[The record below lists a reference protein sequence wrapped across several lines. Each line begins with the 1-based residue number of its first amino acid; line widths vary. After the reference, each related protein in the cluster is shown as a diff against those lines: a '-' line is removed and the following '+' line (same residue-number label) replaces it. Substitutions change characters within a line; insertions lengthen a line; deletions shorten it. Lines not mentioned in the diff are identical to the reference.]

1 MPHASLWLNDTVNGM
16 AGTFIPLG
24 NPAVTG
30 SRVYVLAAFRPHGK
44 GRPTSSSVHLRL
56 LAVEIVRSITERI
69 RVVWQHDLTVNG
81 SIPYQYLNTSETMC
95 VLVPPSQEARRR
107 EEKLENHGV
116 TNISNIMVNEEVIVA
131 SVNLKVSSQM
141 ESLLLSASDTGPGY
155 TLNFMSH
162 STGFVHSLSYP
173 GVKKLESWTFWACR
187 IDMLLKNTLLEARDA
202 LTGQVS
208 TVVDLNQM
216 LQTSA
221 TVAVSKV
228 TLLQTNQATL
238 NLRFRFGLQNSS
250 SYDKTKSL
258 LSLVVSVVSDSIGNV
273 VVALDISESS
283 TISLLWKLSLAAQD
297 GAAVGQIATVNGAEN
312 SLMILTTPAKISAYL
327 LPE

>member
-1 MPHASLWLNDTVNGM
+1 MPHASLWLNDTVNGT

-44 GRPTSSSVHLRL
+44 GRLTSSSVHLRL

-69 RVVWQHDLTVNG
+69 RVMWQHDLTVNG

-95 VLVPPSQEARRR
+95 VLVPPSQEARWR
-107 EEKLENHGV
+107 EEKLETHGI

-141 ESLLLSASDTGPGY
+141 ESLLMSVSDTGPGY
-155 TLNFMSH
+155 TLNFMSR

-202 LTGQVS
+202 LTDQVS
-208 TVVDLNQM
+208 TLVDLNQM

-238 NLRFRFGLQNSS
+238 NSRFHFGLQNSS